1 MTERE
6 REEFLVYME
15 EFIKKVSG
23 NKEMARDF
31 LIRAGIYTREGK
43 LAEPYKHLSFPL
55 PPIKA

>member
-6 REEFLVYME
+6 RNELIAYME
-15 EFIKKVSG
+15 EFMEKVKG

-43 LAEPYKHLSFPL
+43 LAEPYQHLYIPRD
-55 PPIKA
+55 